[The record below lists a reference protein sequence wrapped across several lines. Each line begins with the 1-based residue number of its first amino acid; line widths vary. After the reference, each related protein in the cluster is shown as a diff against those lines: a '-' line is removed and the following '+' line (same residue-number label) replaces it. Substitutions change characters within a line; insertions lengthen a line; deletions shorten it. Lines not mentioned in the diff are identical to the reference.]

1 MIMTLL
7 TNKNL
12 KKNIVDVTWSFDDV
26 MFPFNDFMFS
36 FENITFPFDQGSP
49 YMGM

>member
-1 MIMTLL
+1 MMILL

-12 KKNIVDVTWSFDDV
+12 LKNIDDV
-26 MFPFNDFMFS
+26 MFPFNDIMFS

-49 YMGM
+49 CMGM